1 MGVVILSTT
10 RGIMTDRGAR
20 LEGMAE
26 KFCVNIGMFSSQ
38 VFCSG
43 MNLDIGPRVYGN
55 SEAQY

>member
-1 MGVVILSTT
+1 
-10 RGIMTDRGAR
+10 MTDQEAR

-38 VFCSG
+38 EFCSG
-43 MNLDIGPRVYGN
+43 MNLAIGPRVYGN